1 MKVSELFREYIWLI
15 ETLRRFDEMTFEEI
29 NDEWVLTEMSG
40 GVEIARSTFNRHR
53 DAIADIFG
61 IFIECD
67 RSKGYVYYISNES
80 VIEGNTIQSWMLST
94 MKISN
99 RIHESKSLY
108 RRVLLEDVPTDYGML
123 DFIIDGMKK
132 NVELEIAYRKY
143 DMETIPTVIIEP
155 YCLKMFH
162 NRWYVLGR
170 LNRLINGKK
179 TPSFSL
185 FSLDKIVGV
194 GFTGKKFTLP
204 DDFDAKDYFAD
215 YFGAIVFDGTKPE
228 TVVLRAYGRE
238 AEEMARRALHGSQEK
253 LQQTD
258 DYVDF
263 KYYLCPTTDFR
274 DYIIGRGR
282 RLKVLSPRWLADEVR
297 YKHQEAANAYSDK
310 ENDKLK

>member
-15 ETLRRFDEMTFEEI
+15 ETLRRSDEMTFYEI

-40 GVEIARSTFNRHR
+40 GVEMARSTFNRHR

-67 RSKGYVYYISNES
+67 RSKGYVYYISNKS
-80 VIEGNTIQSWMLST
+80 VIGGNTIQSWMLST

-108 RRVLLEDVPTDYGML
+108 KRVLLEDVPCDYGML
-123 DFIIDGMKK
+123 NSIINGMKRNEK
-132 NVELEIAYRKY
+132 LEIGYRKY

-170 LNRLINGKK
+170 LNRLINGKQ
-179 TPSFSL
+179 TSSFSL
-185 FSLDKIVGV
+185 FSLDKIVWV
-194 GFTGKKFTLP
+194 WLTGEKFFLS

-215 YFGAIVFDGTKPE
+215 YFGATVFDGTKPE

-238 AEEMARRALHGSQEK
+238 AEEMERRALHGSQMK
-253 LQQTD
+253 VRHID
-258 DYVDF
+258 GYVDF

-297 YKHQEAANAYSDK
+297 YKHLEAANAYSDK